1 MWTGV
6 WITWGVLSVIALAAP
21 EAKSLP
27 VVPNFQQGSLSSST
41 KTTQKIT
48 EVINSYQYRT
58 GYELTVSG
66 TNVAPVGDAVA
77 PDKLITTTNTLNG
90 VTSQWK
96 GLDPAKKPDWKIV
109 DQGASFQFI
118 ETYSGPGLTNHTVI
132 NRTTDIESLT
142 ETIST
147 FTQ

>member
-1 MWTGV
+1 MWTGI

-21 EAKSLP
+21 EAKSIP
-27 VVPNFQQGSLSSST
+27 VVPSFNQGTLKSTT

-48 EVINSYQYRT
+48 EVINSYEYRT

-66 TNVAPVGDAVA
+66 TNVAPVGGAVA
-77 PDKLITTTNTLNG
+77 TDKLVNTTNNLNG
-90 VTSQWK
+90 VTSHWK
-96 GLDPAKKPDWKIV
+96 GLDPASKPDWKIV

-142 ETIST
+142 ETTST

>member
-1 MWTGV
+1 MWTGICV
-6 WITWGVLSVIALAAP
+6 AWGVLCVIAVAAP
-21 EAKSLP
+21 KAKSLP
-27 VVPNFQQGSLSSST
+27 VVPNFQQGSLSSTT

-66 TNVAPVGDAVA
+66 SNIAPVGGAVA
-77 PDKLITTTNTLNG
+77 TDKLITATNNLNG
-90 VTSQWK
+90 VTSRWK
-96 GLDPAKKPDWKIV
+96 GLNPASKPDWQIV
-109 DQGASFQFI
+109 EAGASFQFI
-118 ETYSGPGLTNHTVI
+118 ETYSGPGLTQHTVI

-142 ETIST
+142 ETLST

>member
-6 WITWGVLSVIALAAP
+6 WITWSVLSVIALAAP

-66 TNVAPVGDAVA
+66 TNVAPVGDVVA
-77 PDKLITTTNTLNG
+77 PDKLITTTNNLNG

-142 ETIST
+142 ETLST

>member
-1 MWTGV
+1 M
-6 WITWGVLSVIALAAP
+6 LSIIALAAP

-77 PDKLITTTNTLNG
+77 PDKVITSTNNLNG

-109 DQGASFQFI
+109 DKGASFQFI

>member
-1 MWTGV
+1 MWTGI
-6 WITWGVLSVIALAAP
+6 WITWGVFSFIALAAP

-27 VVPNFQQGSLSSST
+27 VIPNFQQGNLSSTT

-66 TNVAPVGDAVA
+66 TNVAPVGGVVA
-77 PDKLITTTNTLNG
+77 PDKLITTTNNLNG
-90 VTSQWK
+90 VTSHWK

-142 ETIST
+142 ETLST

>member
-1 MWTGV
+1 MWTGIWV
-6 WITWGVLSVIALAAP
+6 AWGVLSVIVLAAP

-27 VVPNFQQGSLSSST
+27 VVPNFQQGNPSSTT

-66 TNVAPVGDAVA
+66 TNVAPVGCAVA
-77 PDKLITTTNTLNG
+77 TDKLITTTNNLNG
-90 VTSQWK
+90 VTSHWK
-96 GLDPAKKPDWKIV
+96 GLDPASKPDWTIV
-109 DQGASFQFI
+109 NQGASFQYI
-118 ETYSGPGLTNHTVI
+118 ETLNGPGLTNHTVI

-142 ETIST
+142 ETLST

>member
-1 MWTGV
+1 MWTGI
-6 WITWGVLSVIALAAP
+6 WITWSVLSVIALAAP

-77 PDKLITTTNTLNG
+77 PGKLITTTNNLNG